1 MPRKRSDAAELLAAL
16 SRILKARKLRWYVF
30 GAQAA
35 IAYGSPR
42 VTLDVDVTVVVDS
55 GRVPPLLA
63 ALRKARFRPRV
74 DDVEA
79 FLARTR
85 VLPLWFEKTRM
96 PLDLVVARDALELAF
111 AERSR
116 EIDVG
121 GLTVP
126 VICPEDLIVAK
137 LFAGRPRDLDDVRAV
152 IFTQRNTL
160 DVKHVRRLLGEL
172 DAAEDRS
179 ELLPRFEQ
187 LLAEP
192 PGSY

>member
-1 MPRKRSDAAELLAAL
+1 MPRKRSGAAELLAAL

-30 GAQAA
+30 GARAA

-42 VTLDVDVTVVVDS
+42 VKLDVDVTVVVDS
-55 GRVPPLLA
+55 GRVPPLLV
-63 ALRKARFRPRV
+63 ALRKARFKPRV

-85 VLPLWFEKTRM
+85 VLPLWFEKTKM

-111 AERSR
+111 AERAR
-116 EIDVG
+116 AIDVG

-126 VICPEDLIVAK
+126 VISPEDLVVAK
-137 LFAGRPRDLDDVRAV
+137 LFAGRPRHLDDVRAV
-152 IFTQRNTL
+152 LFTQRRTL
-160 DVKHVRRLLGEL
+160 DLKHVRKLLAEL

-179 ELLPRFEQ
+179 ELLPRFER